1 VTSIHLHSRIV
12 ALESRYEII
21 KLFRTT
27 PFIVP
32 TLTFPIVFYF
42 FFGVL
47 MGGRGIGTVRLGT
60 YLVAT
65 YGAFGVIGAALSAF
79 GASIPVE
86 RGLGWLQLKHATPMP
101 VYANLLAKL
110 IAAMLISSI
119 VVLLLVV
126 VGTSF
131 GGARIEAHQ
140 VATLFVTLVAG
151 TIPFALLGVTIGYL
165 ASPQAAVAVLN
176 LVYLPMG
183 FLSGLWI
190 PVEFLP
196 GAVQQFAKL
205 LPAFHLGQLA
215 LAAIEQPIRGSAAS
229 HVTALVGFTLV
240 FVATASAAYTV
251 DRRRNYA

>member
-1 VTSIHLHSRIV
+1 MTSIQRHSRIV
-12 ALESRYEII
+12 VLESWYEVV

-27 PFIVP
+27 SFIVP

-42 FFGVL
+42 FFAVA
-47 MGGRGIGTVRLGT
+47 MGGRGVGMPTMGT

-79 GASIPVE
+79 GVSIAIE
-86 RGLGWLQLKHATPMP
+86 RGHGWLQLKHATPMP
-101 VYANLLAKL
+101 LYSYLLAKL
-110 IAAMLISSI
+110 AAAVLISSV
-119 VVLLLVV
+119 VVLSLVI

-131 GGARIEAHQ
+131 GGARIDAHQ
-140 VATLFVTLVAG
+140 VAILFLTLVTG
-151 TIPFALLGVTIGYL
+151 TIPFALLGVTIGYV
-165 ASPQAAVAVLN
+165 ASPQAALAVLN

-196 GAVQQFAKL
+196 NTVQQIAKL

-215 LAAIEQPIRGSAAS
+215 LAAIDLPVRGATGS
-229 HVTALVGFTLV
+229 HMTALFGFTLL
-240 FVATASAAYTV
+240 FLATATAAYTL